1 MLGMETALNKLLE
14 KCKVDT
20 KGKSDYLCT
29 SINDQIGNQQHFMC
43 TKMRRH
49 YFWKILGY
57 WKEINAVFYG
67 ESKLS
72 DRNAE
77 PTGEV
82 GNKVVQRDLKKFEFP
97 ATDGTMTT
105 MYIQLPERLPTQTA
119 NAEILF
125 GMNTNLADMPVRMA
139 NIMKR
144 HMLVNLIH
152 KPVMVC
158 GKMAPQFVVNVYAW
172 TNNAWLQR
180 FKSAK
185 KDKNNKITI
194 EEEQIYPVSKDHSK
208 FSATGP
214 CKNCGML
221 ICNHDLNRHVT
232 QMYRSGT
239 ATCKEN
245 ADLNRNIR
253 CSAIPGPV
261 YKVNKPDFF
270 FELLPVGSSD
280 TVPDPA
286 DSSENRFVVDIV
298 YEALFSDCGHNDDL
312 KETIKG
318 ALAGNLPNVEA
329 PSKQVDA
336 AEVLS
341 STDDYS
347 NMHLEKLNIPIPNR
361 PFVVKNNRRYSC
373 EVTDPFIINMY
384 DLESG
389 ESKSFSVVGEDVN
402 LLDSKRFGMLAIADE
417 KMFVLHVGGRSD
429 GVILELDVDLKGE
442 QVISKR
448 SIRLIHRGWHEVSCS
463 LLIAKDVVF
472 SLQNGQEYHI
482 PSTDVYRSSA
492 PFHYQDSLYRFVTK
506 THEGGWTHIEKISQD
521 GKGHPETRE
530 LHPLNSVVASAKL
543 THLRTFVF
551 GKVAVLIHYNDSHC
565 ERCAKILRVNLETNT
580 IVDVTDRITNINCL
594 RVLQGWA
601 IVSDG
606 NAIYIQ
612 DSDSIFEIDYLRS
625 KSVWKLEVDDLL
637 ESYDK
642 RLEALR
648 VAEAELEAGEEC
660 LHRVKL
666 ELLPKGVRDGFVC
679 PVCRDIMEHP
689 KVFQTCGHSICQ
701 KCEVLLRE
709 SEAERCPVCRKNT
722 SSEELPP
729 NWSLKNVLDLIIEEA
744 VKSSKCSFCH
754 KSISLRDDKRFY
766 CSSSTQ
772 ECNGK
777 VQFSCSSCYI
787 GDRRKR
793 CYVEVDFD
801 DGQLECSVR
810 HTVKSLK
817 F

>member
-1 MLGMETALNKLLE
+1 METALNKLLE

-336 AEVLS
+336 AEG
-341 STDDYS
+341 T
-347 NMHLEKLNIPIPNR
+347 
-361 PFVVKNNRRYSC
+361 
-373 EVTDPFIINMY
+373 T
-384 DLESG
+384 
-389 ESKSFSVVGEDVN
+389 
-402 LLDSKRFGMLAIADE
+402 
-417 KMFVLHVGGRSD
+417 
-429 GVILELDVDLKGE
+429 
-442 QVISKR
+442 
-448 SIRLIHRGWHEVSCS
+448 
-463 LLIAKDVVF
+463 
-472 SLQNGQEYHI
+472 
-482 PSTDVYRSSA
+482 
-492 PFHYQDSLYRFVTK
+492 
-506 THEGGWTHIEKISQD
+506 THID
-521 GKGHPETRE
+521 YVP
-530 LHPLNSVVASAKL
+530 KL
-543 THLRTFVF
+543 TSH
-551 GKVAVLIHYNDSHC
+551 GK
-565 ERCAKILRVNLETNT
+565 
-580 IVDVTDRITNINCL
+580 TD
-594 RVLQGWA
+594 
-601 IVSDG
+601 
-606 NAIYIQ
+606 
-612 DSDSIFEIDYLRS
+612 
-625 KSVWKLEVDDLL
+625 
-637 ESYDK
+637 
-642 RLEALR
+642 
-648 VAEAELEAGEEC
+648 
-660 LHRVKL
+660 
-666 ELLPKGVRDGFVC
+666 
-679 PVCRDIMEHP
+679 
-689 KVFQTCGHSICQ
+689 
-701 KCEVLLRE
+701 
-709 SEAERCPVCRKNT
+709 
-722 SSEELPP
+722 
-729 NWSLKNVLDLIIEEA
+729 
-744 VKSSKCSFCH
+744 
-754 KSISLRDDKRFY
+754 
-766 CSSSTQ
+766 
-772 ECNGK
+772 
-777 VQFSCSSCYI
+777 
-787 GDRRKR
+787 
-793 CYVEVDFD
+793 
-801 DGQLECSVR
+801 
-810 HTVKSLK
+810 
-817 F
+817 

>member
-1 MLGMETALNKLLE
+1 
-14 KCKVDT
+14 
-20 KGKSDYLCT
+20 
-29 SINDQIGNQQHFMC
+29 
-43 TKMRRH
+43 
-49 YFWKILGY
+49 
-57 WKEINAVFYG
+57 
-67 ESKLS
+67 
-72 DRNAE
+72 
-77 PTGEV
+77 
-82 GNKVVQRDLKKFEFP
+82 
-97 ATDGTMTT
+97 
-105 MYIQLPERLPTQTA
+105 
-119 NAEILF
+119 
-125 GMNTNLADMPVRMA
+125 
-139 NIMKR
+139 
-144 HMLVNLIH
+144 
-152 KPVMVC
+152 
-158 GKMAPQFVVNVYAW
+158 
-172 TNNAWLQR
+172 
-180 FKSAK
+180 
-185 KDKNNKITI
+185 
-194 EEEQIYPVSKDHSK
+194 
-208 FSATGP
+208 
-214 CKNCGML
+214 
-221 ICNHDLNRHVT
+221 
-232 QMYRSGT
+232 
-239 ATCKEN
+239 
-245 ADLNRNIR
+245 
-253 CSAIPGPV
+253 
-261 YKVNKPDFF
+261 
-270 FELLPVGSSD
+270 
-280 TVPDPA
+280 
-286 DSSENRFVVDIV
+286 
-298 YEALFSDCGHNDDL
+298 
-312 KETIKG
+312 
-318 ALAGNLPNVEA
+318 
-329 PSKQVDA
+329 
-336 AEVLS
+336 
-341 STDDYS
+341 
-347 NMHLEKLNIPIPNR
+347 MHLEKLNIPIPNR

-482 PSTDVYRSSA
+482 PST
-492 PFHYQDSLYRFVTK
+492 
-506 THEGGWTHIEKISQD
+506 
-521 GKGHPETRE
+521 ETRE